1 MYRARHT
8 SKMMTWHARNK
19 NIDGKIH
26 HVPNNKAWEHIDN
39 TWPNFATEP
48 RNVKLGLATDGVNPF
63 GD

>member
-1 MYRARHT
+1 
-8 SKMMTWHARNK
+8 MMTWHARNK